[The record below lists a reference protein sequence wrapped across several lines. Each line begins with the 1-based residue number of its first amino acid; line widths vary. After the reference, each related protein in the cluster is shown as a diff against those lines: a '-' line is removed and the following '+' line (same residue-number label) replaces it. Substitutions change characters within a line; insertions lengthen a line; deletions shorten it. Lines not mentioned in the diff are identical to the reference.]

1 MHFCIFLSPRRNTVP
16 DRYLVSGGSISIEP
30 LGILIQFIH
39 WVAHKIDSF
48 VWFLTCD
55 GTFVPN
61 YIPLE
66 TCEINSFITE
76 FPALDMLVFKVGD
89 LFSVVLHKIVP
100 KFYVDF

>member
-1 MHFCIFLSPRRNTVP
+1 M
-16 DRYLVSGGSISIEP
+16 
-30 LGILIQFIH
+30 
-39 WVAHKIDSF
+39 
-48 VWFLTCD
+48 
-55 GTFVPN
+55 PN